1 MSKKFSKF
9 PPKKP
14 DNSHIIKHNPKRE
27 WSDFQ
32 KDIFRDIAKA
42 TDHTVVIARAGSGK
56 TSTIVEGFRYLP
68 KGKKTLMVAFNKSIA
83 DELKQRAPSYVDV
96 MTLHSLGFRAIKQSF
111 GNVILEQDKSRMIVA
126 GIIGEDYDLWELNQ
140 SICKCVSLCKG
151 FLFDTPKGVDDLIDR
166 FGIEIFDL
174 SREVFIDHVLK
185 TLAKAKS
192 QKQVIDFDDMIWFP
206 FVYRLN
212 VGKFDVVFVD
222 EAQDLNAAQM
232 AMVMSAVKPDG
243 RIIAVGDPAQ
253 SIYQFR
259 GADSEAMPN
268 FINKLK
274 AKTLPLSVTYRCPK
288 KVVALAQEIVP
299 DIVAHKDS
307 PDGEVIDLDVG
318 LLLKTVKPGDFI
330 LSRTNAP
337 LIKHCMALL
346 KAGVP
351 ANIQG
356 RDVGANLIYFI
367 KKSKAKTINKFIEYV
382 NNWKDQEVKR
392 LLSEK
397 KNIEVCEDKAEC
409 LLNLCEGTL
418 TIKDLKETIEKLF
431 NDVADDNKVILSTT
445 HKAKGLERDRV
456 FILVGTYRKSGA
468 GGEEDNLWYVAVTR
482 AKKELYL
489 VSKPSK
495 YTQYDDKKV
504 V

>member
-1 MSKKFSKF
+1 MPKKTSKF

-14 DNSHIIKHNPKRE
+14 DNSHIVKMGVKRD
-27 WSDFQ
+27 WSKYQKEIF
-32 KDIFRDIAKA
+32 KDIAHA

-56 TSTIVEGFRYLP
+56 TSTIVEGFKYLP
-68 KGKKTLMVAFNKSIA
+68 KNKKTLMVAFNKAIA

-96 MTLHSLGFRAIKQSF
+96 MTLHSLGYRAIRQTF
-111 GNVILEQDKSRMIVA
+111 GNVVLENDKCFTIVKDL
-126 GIIGEDYDLWELNQ
+126 IEDWDVELNQ

-151 FLFDTPKGVDDLIDR
+151 FLYDTPKKIEDLIDQ
-166 FGIEIFDL
+166 FGIETFSLERDK
-174 SREVFIDHVLK
+174 FIELVIK
-185 TLAKAKS
+185 TLGLCKKS
-192 QKQVIDFDDMIWFP
+192 QNVIDFDDMIWFP

-232 AMVMSAVKPDG
+232 AMVYSALKPDG

-259 GADSEAMPN
+259 GADSEAIPN

-274 AKTLPLSVTYRCPK
+274 AKTLSLPVTYRCPI
-288 KVVALAQEIVP
+288 KVVKLAQEIVP
-299 DIVAHKDS
+299 DIEAHDKAE
-307 PDGEVIDLDVG
+307 DGLVDDLDAG
-318 LLLKTVKPGDFI
+318 ELLKKVKPGDFV

-337 LIKHCMALL
+337 LIKYCLQLL

-356 RDVGANLIYFI
+356 RDIGANLLYFI
-367 KKSKAKTINKFIEYV
+367 KKSKAKTIVEFTKYV
-382 NNWKDQEVKR
+382 NDWRDQEVKR
-392 LLSEK
+392 LMSER
-397 KNIEVCEDKAEC
+397 KNTDICMDKAEC

-418 TIKDLKETIEKLF
+418 TIKDLKETIESLF
-431 NDVADDNKVILSTT
+431 NDTDDSAKVIFSTT

-456 FILVGTYRKSGA
+456 FVLADTYRKLN
-468 GGEEDNLWYVAVTR
+468 GGEEANLWYVAVTR

-489 VSKPSK
+489 VRKPNK
-495 YTQYDDKKV
+495 YAQYDDKPKDAE
-504 V
+504 